1 MTETVDLIVIGA
13 GQAGP
18 SFAARFAK
26 TGRRVV
32 LIERERLVGTCVN
45 NGCIPTKTLVASA
58 RAAHMARRAADFGVH
73 VGPVTVDM
81 AAVKA
86 RKDAVVG
93 QSRENLAA
101 WMDATA
107 DLELIIGEARFVG
120 DRTVVVGERTLT
132 ASLVVI
138 NTGGRPV
145 RPDWP
150 NIDPVRLLTNI
161 DMMALDRLPKRLI
174 VLGGS
179 YIGLEFAQIYRRF
192 GSEVVVLEA
201 ADRVI
206 PREDED
212 VSALV
217 RSMLEAEGIRFQLGC
232 RDLAGVDGAAGV
244 EVSWRANEEAGKIE
258 GDLVLAA
265 IGRRP
270 NVEALDLARTGVLLD
285 PRGFIQVDD
294 RLMTS
299 APGIYAL
306 GDVNGRGAFT
316 HTSYNDFEILAA
328 NLIDGEDRTENHRLF
343 GYALFTDPPL
353 ARVGMNDRDARAS
366 GLAVLRAELPMA
378 RVGRARERGEMTG
391 FLRVLVSA
399 ESEQILGATLLGI
412 ESDEIIHQFIQ
423 AMDAGLGYKAM
434 MRAVPVHPTVSELIP
449 TLLSRLEPFS
459 MTAQ

>member
-18 SFAARFAK
+18 SFAARFAE

-32 LIERERLVGTCVN
+32 LIERERLGGTCVN

-58 RAAHMARRAADFGVH
+58 RVAHMARRAGEFGVH
-73 VGPVTVDM
+73 VGPVSVDL

-93 QSRENLAA
+93 QSRDSLAA
-101 WMDATA
+101 WMDGTA
-107 DLELIIGEARFVG
+107 NLELVIGEARFVG
-120 DRTVVVGERTLT
+120 ERTVAVGARTLT
-132 ASLVVI
+132 APKVVI
-138 NTGGRPV
+138 NTGGRPT

-150 NIDPVRLLTNI
+150 ALDPARLLTNVE
-161 DMMALDRLPKRLI
+161 MMDLDRLPARLI
-174 VLGGS
+174 ILGGS
-179 YIGLEFAQIYRRF
+179 YIGLEFAQMYRRF
-192 GSEVVVLEA
+192 GSEVVVVEA
-201 ADRVI
+201 ADRII

-217 RSMLEAEGIRFQLGC
+217 QSMLEAEGVEFRLGC
-232 RDLAGVDGAAGV
+232 RDLEGANAGHGAAVRGV
-244 EVSWRANEEAGKIE
+244 RGGEPFTVE

-270 NVEALDLARTGVLLD
+270 NVEALDLERAGVALD
-285 PRGFIQVDD
+285 ARGFIQVDD

-299 APGIYAL
+299 APGVYAL

-328 NLIDGEDRTENHRLF
+328 DLVDGEDRGLSGRIF

-353 ARVGMNDRDARAS
+353 ARVGVNDRDARAS

-378 RVGRARERGEMTG
+378 RVGRARERGETTG
-391 FLRVLVSA
+391 FLRVLVCA
-399 ESEQILGATLLGI
+399 ETERILGATLIGV
-412 ESDEIIHQFIQ
+412 EADEIIHQFIQ
-423 AMDAGLGYKAM
+423 AMFAGLSYKAM
-434 MRAVPVHPTVSELIP
+434 MLAVPVHPTVSELIP
-449 TLLSRLEPFS
+449 TLLSRLEPLEA
-459 MTAQ
+459 TAS